1 MQVTSA
7 DREAELFRL
16 NCLDL
21 DLYLEQRVLY
31 RRLVAMGSHA
41 YRGVPVPQ
49 KPRCLIDPHMRE
61 KAQAA
66 SEPRAT
72 RERIVRTFPAS
83 LIERSDGRTLEA
95 LVVPYDVPTV
105 LSDNGGPRYE
115 ETWRYGAFE
124 EQIRAAN
131 GPKVFVNVEH
141 EQGIRGVVGHGIE
154 LREEQSGLHGVF
166 ELHESDDGRKALHLV
181 RAGLLTGLSLEA
193 IALRSIRRGGAVE
206 RVKARL
212 DAVALTRRPAYKDA
226 RVLAVR
232 GNPS

>member
-1 MQVTSA
+1 
-7 DREAELFRL
+7 
-16 NCLDL
+16 
-21 DLYLEQRVLY
+21 
-31 RRLVAMGSHA
+31 
-41 YRGVPVPQ
+41 
-49 KPRCLIDPHMRE
+49 
-61 KAQAA
+61 
-66 SEPRAT
+66 
-72 RERIVRTFPAS
+72 
-83 LIERSDGRTLEA
+83 
-95 LVVPYDVPTV
+95 VPYDVPTV

-115 ETWRYGAFE
+115 ETWRHGAFE

-166 ELHESDDGRKALHLV
+166 ELHESEDGRKALHLV

-193 IALRSIRRGGAVE
+193 IAQRSIRRGDGVE

-212 DAVALTRRPAYKDA
+212 DAVALTRRPAHRDA

-232 GNPS
+232 NRK

>member
-1 MQVTSA
+1 MTSA
-7 DREAELFRL
+7 DRDQELFRL

-49 KPRCLIDPHMRE
+49 KPRYLTDPHGRE
-61 KAQAA
+61 QAHAA
-66 SEPRAT
+66 SESRA
-72 RERIVRTFPAS
+72 RKERIVRTFPAS
-83 LIERSDGRTLEA
+83 LVEHADGRTIEA
-95 LVVPYDVPTV
+95 LVVPYNLPTV

-115 ETWRYGAFE
+115 EMWRYGAFE
-124 EQIRAAN
+124 EQIRAAD
-131 GPKVFVNVEH
+131 GAKVFVNVEH
-141 EQGIRGVVGHGIE
+141 EQGIRGVVGHGIQ

-166 ELHESDDGRKALHLV
+166 ELHESEDGRKALHLV

-193 IALRSIRRGGAVE
+193 IAQRSIRRGEVVE

-232 GNPS
+232 NG